1 MSRKQVGADRF
12 IVSIFV
18 LIFSIIGLSYAARGQ
33 ALRSVMEPRGR
44 VFTVVG
50 AGVTALKRDAQG
62 RYYVL
67 GRPAN
72 TITVFGPHGKLLGH
86 IPNAAAAGAIRY
98 AVDFDLTPSG
108 LIAVADR
115 GANAIALFRADGS
128 LVSRIPVF
136 APTSI
141 VALPHNEFAIT
152 TLRAS
157 RLVQI
162 VDLRGNVLQS
172 FGDPDAFGK
181 PPADDQEANR
191 LQTEQLEADGLLPRR
206 VEALHDYGTITGDS
220 HGGIYFAFASTP
232 NPTVRKY
239 DRFGY
244 QAYQSSIP
252 KSAFGIGSDEPE
264 DRLQLV
270 FGASDISYSSQA
282 GAWLSLGSSK
292 DVKFGG
298 DVGPGLGG
306 MMQQGFGLGQVIA
319 QQNMNET
326 SMMGGPQAGTF
337 SGEVSSLGSSLQLG
351 PGKAFG
357 SGGKGQGAGSGQFGG
372 QTTSGGAL
380 LNFSGSNEGA
390 YGYGTNGTLDSGA
403 GNTAGLGLMGASNV
417 AAANASTWLTQ
428 PGAEA
433 GVAPEGLSA
442 PYAIGSAFNSLYF
455 RPPGLSASIT
465 GTKSSGRAKGS
476 SGSATSGSTS
486 TKLPSYPGGL
496 NIGSLA
502 FTAGLRVN
510 LGHLNRG
517 LTAKKPRITAI
528 AVDPQTEDVWATIG
542 DTLVQFN
549 KNGTLVGLYY
559 LSLAGGEPL
568 NATALL
574 VEPNRLLIAADPWGI
589 FQFPRPDKPAAQQQ
603 KSRIVAKAAAPSR

>member
-1 MSRKQVGADRF
+1 MSRKRVGAGRF
-12 IVSIFV
+12 VV
-18 LIFSIIGLSYAARGQ
+18 LIFILTFSIIAISCGARGQ
-33 ALRSVMEPRGR
+33 ALRSVIEPRGR
-44 VFTVVG
+44 VFAAVG
-50 AGVTALKRDAQG
+50 AGVTALKRDARG

-72 TITVFGPHGKLLGH
+72 TISIFGAHGRLLGH
-86 IPNAAAAGAIRY
+86 IPNAAARGAIRY
-98 AVDFDLTPSG
+98 AVDFDVTPSG

-115 GANAIALFRADGS
+115 GANAIELFRANGS

-141 VALPHNEFAIT
+141 VALPHSEFAVT
-152 TLRAS
+152 TLRSS

-162 VDLRGNVLQS
+162 VDLRGNVVQS
-172 FGDPDAFGK
+172 FGDPDVSGRT
-181 PPADDQEANR
+181 PAYDQEANR
-191 LQTEQLEADGLLPRR
+191 LQTEQLEAEGLLPRR
-206 VEALHDYGTITGDS
+206 VAALHDYGTITGDS

-252 KSAFGIGSDEPE
+252 KSAFGIGAAEPE
-264 DRLQLV
+264 DRLELV
-270 FGASDISYSSQA
+270 FGASDVSYSSQA

-319 QQNMNET
+319 QQDMSET

-337 SGEVSSLGSSLQLG
+337 SGEVSSEGSSFLLG

-372 QTTSGGAL
+372 QATSGGAL

-390 YGYGTNGTLDSGA
+390 YGTNGTLDSGA
-403 GNTAGLGLMGASNV
+403 GNTAGLGLLGASNV

-433 GVAPEGLSA
+433 GVTPTGLSA
-442 PYAIGSAFNSLYF
+442 PYAIGSAFNSLYL
-455 RPPGLSASIT
+455 RPPGLSPSIT
-465 GTKSSGRAKGS
+465 GKKSSGGAKGS
-476 SGSATSGSTS
+476 SGAAASGSTS
-486 TKLPSYPGGL
+486 TKLPNYPGGF

-517 LTAKKPRITAI
+517 LTAKKPKITAI
-528 AVDPQTEDVWATIG
+528 AVDPQTDDVWATIG

-559 LSLAGGEPL
+559 LSLAGGESL

-574 VEPNRLLIAADPWGI
+574 VEPDRLLIAVDPRGI
-589 FQFPRPDKPAAQQQ
+589 FEFPRPDKPAAQPQQ
-603 KSRIVAKAAAPSR
+603 SKSAAKAAAPSR